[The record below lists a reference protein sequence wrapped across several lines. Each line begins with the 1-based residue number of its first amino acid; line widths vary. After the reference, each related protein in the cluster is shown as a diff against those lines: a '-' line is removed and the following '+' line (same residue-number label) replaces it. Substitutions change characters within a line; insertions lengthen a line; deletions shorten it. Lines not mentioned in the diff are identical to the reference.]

1 LTLPSVVQDVLLAAR
16 TASATLPNA
25 TTTGAPSTHGVLQFV
40 RAREVRH
47 VALSTRHRS
56 SIFQSLSPLIG
67 EEETEAMLS
76 QFPARDLDEPV
87 TKEFVRAEIA
97 DVRAEMA
104 DVRAEIEALRGEL
117 HTEVGTLRGELHTE
131 VGTLRGELHTGI
143 AQLEARINDRFREQ
157 TMWMAG
163 AMTVG
168 MGLAAGIGTLLG

>member
-1 LTLPSVVQDVLLAAR
+1 
-16 TASATLPNA
+16 
-25 TTTGAPSTHGVLQFV
+25 
-40 RAREVRH
+40 
-47 VALSTRHRS
+47 
-56 SIFQSLSPLIG
+56 
-67 EEETEAMLS
+67 MLS

>member
-1 LTLPSVVQDVLLAAR
+1 
-16 TASATLPNA
+16 
-25 TTTGAPSTHGVLQFV
+25 
-40 RAREVRH
+40 

-56 SIFQSLSPLIG
+56 SIFQTLSPILG
-67 EEETEAMLS
+67 EEEAEAMLS

-97 DVRAEMA
+97 GVRAE
-104 DVRAEIEALRGEL
+104 
-117 HTEVGTLRGELHTE
+117 
-131 VGTLRGELHTGI
+131 I

-157 TMWMAG
+157 TVWMAG